1 MSKGYI
7 KYIRKRF
14 DANSTDCFF
23 NLISLIDV
31 NSRVCYYTML
41 FIVVDYKFFLKMVH
55 FLMPIHKLKIFNA

>member
-31 NSRVCYYTML
+31 NSR
-41 FIVVDYKFFLKMVH
+41 DYV
-55 FLMPIHKLKIFNA
+55 I